1 MTGVKNFLV
10 LKYMN
15 HLGETIKFD
24 GKNYFSNSYKMRD
37 YTWNYE
43 SDFNKIKSFNLSNV
57 STKTLSVSIHTRS
70 QSKGF
75 ELFNSFFEIFEKD
88 VLAKRPGKFYLGD
101 YYYTCYVISSVKED
115 FLAAQNLLTL
125 ELTIISDTNNWVC
138 EKTYSFVKNQP
149 VSGHGYIYGYPYQ
162 YSSGALKSFLN
173 DALIGYNF
181 KLIIYGPVINPALY
195 IGGHMYAVNVPV
207 EVDEYLE
214 INCREKIIE
223 TVQSDG
229 KRTSVINY
237 RNRENYIFQKI
248 PSGVVAVTWNNDF
261 GFDLTLFDERS
272 EPKWSA
278 S

>member
-1 MTGVKNFLV
+1 MMEVKNFLV

-115 FLAAQNLLTL
+115 FLAAQNLLTFR
-125 ELTIISDTNNWVC
+125 TDNNFRY
-138 EKTYSFVKNQP
+138 E
-149 VSGHGYIYGYPYQ
+149 
-162 YSSGALKSFLN
+162 
-173 DALIGYNF
+173 
-181 KLIIYGPVINPALY
+181 
-195 IGGHMYAVNVPV
+195 
-207 EVDEYLE
+207 
-214 INCREKIIE
+214 
-223 TVQSDG
+223 
-229 KRTSVINY
+229 
-237 RNRENYIFQKI
+237 
-248 PSGVVAVTWNNDF
+248 
-261 GFDLTLFDERS
+261 
-272 EPKWSA
+272 
-278 S
+278 